1 MANERISMRKIRD
14 IIRLRGKRAR
24 LSTDRP
30 CPAVPRNAV
39 ATRPDDKALIT
50 YEEGCMRVAQLSWLQ
65 RDRVVPTILHH
76 HVPVAPEHPAAVDPC
91 GVEQECK

>member
-39 ATRPDDKALIT
+39 ATRPDDTI
-50 YEEGCMRVAQLSWLQ
+50 YEG
-65 RDRVVPTILHH
+65 DRRRPRTREARF
-76 HVPVAPEHPAAVDPC
+76 APHGTHSANRK
-91 GVEQECK
+91 VENVEFTQSHE